1 MTGYVPPPSDGR
13 SGDTHFEQEL
23 VTALNDFANTSPA
36 PHFDAAGIQR
46 RVGRKRVGLI
56 AAVVAAIAVAGGGT
70 ALATVAGG
78 GSDAPASAAVTTT
91 ADADA
96 ATLLYEGI
104 RIELAGAHPDNAK
117 AALQKAQ
124 LKLGTV
130 SKAKV
135 PNCKPGSVIGVDPH
149 SPATVTNGDT
159 VNLTLCAG

>member
-1 MTGYVPPPSDGR
+1 MTGHPARSSDGR

-36 PHFDAAGIQR
+36 PQFDAAGIQR

-78 GSDAPASAAVTTT
+78 GSDAPAPAAVTATT
-91 ADADA
+91 DPDA
-96 ATLLYEGI
+96 ATLLYGDI
-104 RIELAGAHPDNAK
+104 RIELAGAHPDDAK
-117 AALQKAQ
+117 AVLQKAQ

-130 SKAKV
+130 GKAKA

-149 SPATVTNGDT
+149 SPATVANGDT